1 MSETYQ
7 TEDTGETEL
16 PEGYFDEILTGVEG
30 GKNERF
36 TVDSDEKADWAVRK
50 IGEEKAEF
58 ERLKEL
64 AELNISRLKE
74 RIEKEKEQFERR
86 TAYLTGRL
94 EEYFETVPKTS
105 LNKGATQE
113 SYKLLSGKLVRKH
126 SKLEATYKDDELV
139 EFLKTSAPEYIKTV
153 QKPMWG
159 EYKKT
164 LTFSDSGAVTAD
176 GEIVPCITVTRS
188 TERFEVKPDKIS

>member
-1 MSETYQ
+1 MSEIYQ
-7 TEDTGETEL
+7 PEDTGEIEL
-16 PEGYFDEILTGVEG
+16 PEGYFDEILTDEEDGT
-30 GKNERF
+30 RF
-36 TVDSDEKADWAVRK
+36 TVDSDEKADWAVKK

-105 LNKGATQE
+105 LNKAATQE
-113 SYKLLSGKLVRKH
+113 SYKLLSGKLVRKYP
-126 SKLEATYKDDELV
+126 SREIKYKDDELV

-153 QKPMWG
+153 QKPMWADW
-159 EYKKT
+159 KKT
-164 LTFSDSGAVTAD
+164 LKITDSGAVTAD
-176 GEIVPCITVTRS
+176 GEIVPCITVT
-188 TERFEVKPDKIS
+188 TTPERFEVKPDKIS

>member
-1 MSETYQ
+1 MNEI
-7 TEDTGETEL
+7 EL
-16 PEGYFDEILTGVEG
+16 PEGYFDEICTGENDN
-30 GKNERF
+30 KRF
-36 TVDSDEKADWAVRK
+36 TVDSDAKADWAVKK
-50 IGEEKAEF
+50 IGEEQAEF

-86 TAYLTGRL
+86 TSYLTALL
-94 EEYFETVPKTS
+94 EEYFETVPPNR
-105 LNKGATQE
+105 LNKAATQE
-113 SYKLLSGKLVRKH
+113 SYKLLSGKLVRKYP
-126 SKLEATYKDDELV
+126 SREIKYKDDDLV
-139 EFLKTSAPEYIKTV
+139 EFLKTSAPEYIKTE

-176 GEIVPCITVTRS
+176 GELVPCITVT
-188 TERFEVKPDKIS
+188 TTPEKFEVKPDKIS